1 MVYSN
6 LPPILQL
13 ERRFQ
18 NYVEEREKDRNAVEA
33 LKAALVAHVAH
44 PPSPPRSPRI
54 PTQDYILNFIEEPL
68 LEVVHTNV
76 KPLVDDLRSDVEHML
91 RNQNTELYETLWE
104 KLSLT
109 LRMVEAISGRI
120 EKGDEIGFNI

>member
-1 MVYSN
+1 LVYSN